1 MLETHE
7 AAEAFM
13 QLLARPREELEQ
25 GMFELLVEG
34 STEKV
39 RVTWKK
45 VHLEL
50 REESLE
56 WSETGAL
63 QL

>member
-7 AAEAFM
+7 AAAACM
-13 QLLARPREELEQ
+13 QLLARPTEELNQ
-25 GMFELLVEG
+25 GMFELLIAGSVEQA
-34 STEKV
+34 

-45 VHLEL
+45 VHLDL
-50 REESLE
+50 REEPLA
-56 WSETGAL
+56 WSEANAL